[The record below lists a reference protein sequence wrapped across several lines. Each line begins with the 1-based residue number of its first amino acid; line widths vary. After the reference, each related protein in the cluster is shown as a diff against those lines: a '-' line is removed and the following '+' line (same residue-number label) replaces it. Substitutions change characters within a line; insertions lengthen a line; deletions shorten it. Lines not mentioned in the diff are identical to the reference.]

1 MQKDKASAASCS
13 ATPVPAR
20 ESRVSAKAFSPRGG
34 SIEVTALVWGD
45 LKRGDL
51 SANRAQDPKPSH

>member
-34 SIEVTALVWGD
+34 SIEVTALVWRD
-45 LKRGDL
+45 LKEEGGPER
-51 SANRAQDPKPSH
+51 KPRTQT